1 MKGSD
6 ILDDIKKRHNIKN
19 DASLAKHLG
28 LSSGRMSQLRS
39 ANELTSKQ
47 VLTLLAKAESA
58 ARKAESAAMKA
69 IMENS
74 ILPII
79 EYYPI
84 KRAPSKQDAK
94 WDVLPTGANHGRNS
108 EIRRVLEAAT
118 GIYVLYDSQGVALY
132 VGKTEKQNIW
142 KEMKDAFNRERSNHQ
157 AYFVQHPSKGNDFE
171 PAHEK
176 LRQPVK
182 KIVYLCDTAHYFS
195 AYKISKPLVSKIE
208 ALLVRAFCNSLSNKK
223 MEKF

>member
-1 MKGSD
+1 MNGSD
-6 ILDDIKKRHNIKN
+6 ILDDIKMRHKIKS
-19 DASLAKHLG
+19 DANLAKHLG

-47 VLTLLAKAESA
+47 VLALLAKAESA
-58 ARKAESAAMKA
+58 AVKAKMESAV
-69 IMENS
+69 
-74 ILPII
+74 LPII

-84 KRAPSKQDAK
+84 KREPTKQDAK
-94 WDVLPTGANHGRNS
+94 WDILPTDDNHVRNS
-108 EIRRVLEAAT
+108 SIRRVLEAAK

-142 KEMKDAFNRERSNHQ
+142 KEMNDAFNRERSNHQ
-157 AYFVQHPSKGNDFE
+157 AYFVQHPSNGNRFE

-182 KIVYLCDTAHYFS
+182 QIVYLCDTAHYFS
-195 AYKISKPLVSKIE
+195 AYKVPNPLVPKIE